1 MYLWKLRLQSHPSCR
16 TAAGCCQVL
25 AEFLCASFF
34 LCFHTPEERSCK
46 KEESI
51 RARFG
56 KEGQEKRAISGP
68 RTAGMRRRKEAR
80 ECCRG
85 SAHCSQVQWVL
96 NSSPGSL
103 NFILLMTGAIRERN
117 TREPIPCFSLRT
129 KRLKTTHFKNKF
141 VRLGLYRSWQS
152 ACLVHMKT
160 QFHFDTLRVVACLP
174 VILGLRTWEER
185 GQKFKAILSYILKVG
200 CWCGYYCWH
209 SGFFYFLSFSYI
221 YICIDLSTAFSLQLP
236 LNLLP
241 GFMFFFNLWFTNW
254 VWSQPGLHETILKSE
269 IR

>member
-1 MYLWKLRLQSHPSCR
+1 MNPICPEPNMYLCKLRLQSQPSCR

-34 LCFHTPEERSCK
+34 LGFHTPEERSCK

-96 NSSPGSL
+96 NSSPGKFELYPTNDRSHKRMEYKGTNPVL
-103 NFILLMTGAIRERN
+103 FPENQETQDN
-117 TREPIPCFSLRT
+117 TF
-129 KRLKTTHFKNKF
+129 
-141 VRLGLYRSWQS
+141 
-152 ACLVHMKT
+152 
-160 QFHFDTLRVVACLP
+160 
-174 VILGLRTWEER
+174 
-185 GQKFKAILSYILKVG
+185 
-200 CWCGYYCWH
+200 
-209 SGFFYFLSFSYI
+209 
-221 YICIDLSTAFSLQLP
+221 
-236 LNLLP
+236 
-241 GFMFFFNLWFTNW
+241 
-254 VWSQPGLHETILKSE
+254 
-269 IR
+269 